1 MITVEDSANKTVAY
15 MGVPWEDAYGYA
27 QVVRAG
33 NTLYVSGQLS
43 HDDQGKL
50 VGPAP
55 VDASGKITDTANMEL
70 QMRTAYANAAKLL
83 AKFGA
88 TFDDVVEETL
98 YVTDVDAAVAVAG
111 SVRKAAYGSDR
122 PQCASTLVGTT
133 RLAFPEQLI
142 EVSFTVV
149 LQENKR

>member
-1 MITVEDSANKTVAY
+1 MITLADSANKTVAY

-43 HDDQGKL
+43 HDDQGQACWT
-50 VGPAP
+50 GPCRCI
-55 VDASGKITDTANMEL
+55 GKITDTANMEL

-88 TFDDVVEETL
+88 AL
-98 YVTDVDAAVAVAG
+98 
-111 SVRKAAYGSDR
+111 R
-122 PQCASTLVGTT
+122 
-133 RLAFPEQLI
+133 
-142 EVSFTVV
+142 
-149 LQENKR
+149 